1 MSKRKLALNAILV
14 LLLFLPFA
22 HAAVSEEQ
30 VQSVGGSSLTD
41 AMPNSA
47 RQYLDGVSPENA
59 DTLSDSVSR
68 VLENMTSDSQSA
80 IRTALGGLLRVAVI
94 VLLASAARGFS
105 AAAGGEANDWIDMAA
120 ALGCAAVLLRDF
132 TGVLS
137 LCRDTLDQI
146 SVFSGTL
153 QPVLATVLATGG
165 NTATAT
171 VLQAATMVVFD
182 LVIRLVNALL
192 VPAACAYLAITA
204 VDAAAGNGMLR
215 GIADGIKSLTSG
227 VLKLILTL
235 FTAYLAIAGG
245 VSGNVDRM
253 TLKTAKLAVSG
264 AVPVV
269 GGVISDATETML
281 SGAALL
287 RGSIGIFGMLC
298 VAAICF
304 VPFVR
309 GSKLFV
315 LQGGGSRALAA
326 VLGRHEAVPRKR
338 RHRLWSAARHAEHL
352 LYDFIPRTRV
362 YGGDGETNMTELLQT
377 ILLRVTIA
385 GAVSAMALKLAG
397 GGALKEV
404 VRTAAGLLMLLALL
418 QPLAGLH
425 VLSWNWQGSV
435 SQSDIDEMQ
444 ARNMQT
450 TMSTVAASI
459 AKAMQQRAE
468 EAGIPC
474 TVNVEM
480 ANDADGLLQVDKV
493 TVYYDS
499 TAANRLSE
507 LQSLLTK
514 ECGVPAERQELIA
527 R

>member
-59 DTLSDSVSR
+59 DTLSDSVSPR
-68 VLENMTSDSQSA
+68 AGKHDLGQPKCDSDCTG
-80 IRTALGGLLRVAVI
+80 RTIARSRDCAAGLGG
-94 VLLASAARGFS
+94 ARLFC
-105 AAAGGEANDWIDMAA
+105 GGGRRGQRLDRHGGGT
-120 ALGCAAVLLRDF
+120 GCAAVLLRDF

-182 LVIRLVNALL
+182 LVIRLVNALF

-281 SGAALL
+281 SGAASL

-309 GSKLFV
+309 A
-315 LQGGGSRALAA
+315 GGSYLCYRRGAA
-326 VLGRHEAVPRKR
+326 VLSPLCSDGMKR
-338 RHRLWSAARHAEHL
+338 FLENVGTG
-352 LYDFIPRTRV
+352 F
-362 YGGDGETNMTELLQT
+362 
-377 ILLRVTIA
+377 
-385 GAVSAMALKLAG
+385 
-397 GGALKEV
+397 
-404 VRTAAGLLMLLALL
+404 GLLLGML
-418 QPLAGLH
+418 
-425 VLSWNWQGSV
+425 
-435 SQSDIDEMQ
+435 
-444 ARNMQT
+444 
-450 TMSTVAASI
+450 STCCMILFLELVYMVAMVKPI
-459 AKAMQQRAE
+459 
-468 EAGIPC
+468 
-474 TVNVEM
+474 
-480 ANDADGLLQVDKV
+480 
-493 TVYYDS
+493 
-499 TAANRLSE
+499 
-507 LQSLLTK
+507 
-514 ECGVPAERQELIA
+514 
-527 R
+527 

>member
-1 MSKRKLALNAILV
+1 M
-14 LLLFLPFA
+14 
-22 HAAVSEEQ
+22 
-30 VQSVGGSSLTD
+30 
-41 AMPNSA
+41 
-47 RQYLDGVSPENA
+47 
-59 DTLSDSVSR
+59 
-68 VLENMTSDSQSA
+68 
-80 IRTALGGLLRVAVI
+80 
-94 VLLASAARGFS
+94 
-105 AAAGGEANDWIDMAA
+105 
-120 ALGCAAVLLRDF
+120 
-132 TGVLS
+132 LS

-215 GIADGIKSLTSG
+215 GIADGIKSLTSS

-287 RGSIGIFGMLC
+287 RGFDRHFRDAVCSGYLLC
-298 VAAICF
+298 A
-304 VPFVR
+304 VR
-309 GSKLFV
+309 SSGSKLFV
-315 LQGGGSRALAA
+315 LQGGCSRALAA

-338 RHRLWSAARHAEHL
+338 RHRLRSAARHAEHL

-385 GAVSAMALKLAG
+385 GAASAVALKLAG
-397 GGALKEV
+397 GGA
-404 VRTAAGLLMLLALL
+404 
-418 QPLAGLH
+418 
-425 VLSWNWQGSV
+425 
-435 SQSDIDEMQ
+435 
-444 ARNMQT
+444 
-450 TMSTVAASI
+450 
-459 AKAMQQRAE
+459 
-468 EAGIPC
+468 
-474 TVNVEM
+474 
-480 ANDADGLLQVDKV
+480 
-493 TVYYDS
+493 
-499 TAANRLSE
+499 
-507 LQSLLTK
+507 
-514 ECGVPAERQELIA
+514 
-527 R
+527 

>member
-1 MSKRKLALNAILV
+1 
-14 LLLFLPFA
+14 
-22 HAAVSEEQ
+22 
-30 VQSVGGSSLTD
+30 
-41 AMPNSA
+41 
-47 RQYLDGVSPENA
+47 
-59 DTLSDSVSR
+59 
-68 VLENMTSDSQSA
+68 
-80 IRTALGGLLRVAVI
+80 
-94 VLLASAARGFS
+94 
-105 AAAGGEANDWIDMAA
+105 
-120 ALGCAAVLLRDF
+120 
-132 TGVLS
+132 
-137 LCRDTLDQI
+137 
-146 SVFSGTL
+146 
-153 QPVLATVLATGG
+153 
-165 NTATAT
+165 
-171 VLQAATMVVFD
+171 
-182 LVIRLVNALL
+182 
-192 VPAACAYLAITA
+192 
-204 VDAAAGNGMLR
+204 
-215 GIADGIKSLTSG
+215 
-227 VLKLILTL
+227 
-235 FTAYLAIAGG
+235 
-245 VSGNVDRM
+245 
-253 TLKTAKLAVSG
+253 
-264 AVPVV
+264 
-269 GGVISDATETML
+269 
-281 SGAALL
+281 
-287 RGSIGIFGMLC
+287 
-298 VAAICF
+298 
-304 VPFVR
+304 
-309 GSKLFV
+309 
-315 LQGGGSRALAA
+315 
-326 VLGRHEAVPRKR
+326 
-338 RHRLWSAARHAEHL
+338 
-352 LYDFIPRTRV
+352 
-362 YGGDGETNMTELLQT
+362 MTELLQT

-425 VLSWNWQGSV
+425 VLSWNWQGSSV

>member
-264 AVPVV
+264 A
-269 GGVISDATETML
+269 
-281 SGAALL
+281 ALL

-309 GSKLFV
+309 AGASYLCYKA
-315 LQGGGSRALAA
+315 GAA
-326 VLGRHEAVPRKR
+326 VLSPLCSDGMKR
-338 RHRLWSAARHAEHL
+338 FLENVGTG
-352 LYDFIPRTRV
+352 F
-362 YGGDGETNMTELLQT
+362 
-377 ILLRVTIA
+377 
-385 GAVSAMALKLAG
+385 
-397 GGALKEV
+397 
-404 VRTAAGLLMLLALL
+404 GLLLGML
-418 QPLAGLH
+418 
-425 VLSWNWQGSV
+425 
-435 SQSDIDEMQ
+435 
-444 ARNMQT
+444 
-450 TMSTVAASI
+450 STCCMILFLELVYMVAMVKPI
-459 AKAMQQRAE
+459 
-468 EAGIPC
+468 
-474 TVNVEM
+474 
-480 ANDADGLLQVDKV
+480 
-493 TVYYDS
+493 
-499 TAANRLSE
+499 
-507 LQSLLTK
+507 
-514 ECGVPAERQELIA
+514 
-527 R
+527 

>member
-1 MSKRKLALNAILV
+1 
-14 LLLFLPFA
+14 
-22 HAAVSEEQ
+22 
-30 VQSVGGSSLTD
+30 
-41 AMPNSA
+41 
-47 RQYLDGVSPENA
+47 
-59 DTLSDSVSR
+59 
-68 VLENMTSDSQSA
+68 
-80 IRTALGGLLRVAVI
+80 
-94 VLLASAARGFS
+94 
-105 AAAGGEANDWIDMAA
+105 
-120 ALGCAAVLLRDF
+120 
-132 TGVLS
+132 
-137 LCRDTLDQI
+137 
-146 SVFSGTL
+146 
-153 QPVLATVLATGG
+153 
-165 NTATAT
+165 
-171 VLQAATMVVFD
+171 
-182 LVIRLVNALL
+182 
-192 VPAACAYLAITA
+192 
-204 VDAAAGNGMLR
+204 
-215 GIADGIKSLTSG
+215 
-227 VLKLILTL
+227 
-235 FTAYLAIAGG
+235 
-245 VSGNVDRM
+245 
-253 TLKTAKLAVSG
+253 
-264 AVPVV
+264 
-269 GGVISDATETML
+269 
-281 SGAALL
+281 
-287 RGSIGIFGMLC
+287 
-298 VAAICF
+298 
-304 VPFVR
+304 
-309 GSKLFV
+309 
-315 LQGGGSRALAA
+315 
-326 VLGRHEAVPRKR
+326 
-338 RHRLWSAARHAEHL
+338 
-352 LYDFIPRTRV
+352 
-362 YGGDGETNMTELLQT
+362 MTELLQT

-425 VLSWNWQGSV
+425 MLSWNWQGSSV

>member
-1 MSKRKLALNAILV
+1 
-14 LLLFLPFA
+14 
-22 HAAVSEEQ
+22 
-30 VQSVGGSSLTD
+30 
-41 AMPNSA
+41 
-47 RQYLDGVSPENA
+47 
-59 DTLSDSVSR
+59 
-68 VLENMTSDSQSA
+68 
-80 IRTALGGLLRVAVI
+80 
-94 VLLASAARGFS
+94 
-105 AAAGGEANDWIDMAA
+105 MA
-120 ALGCAAVLLRDF
+120 
-132 TGVLS
+132 
-137 LCRDTLDQI
+137 
-146 SVFSGTL
+146 
-153 QPVLATVLATGG
+153 
-165 NTATAT
+165 
-171 VLQAATMVVFD
+171 
-182 LVIRLVNALL
+182 
-192 VPAACAYLAITA
+192 
-204 VDAAAGNGMLR
+204 
-215 GIADGIKSLTSG
+215 
-227 VLKLILTL
+227 
-235 FTAYLAIAGG
+235 
-245 VSGNVDRM
+245 
-253 TLKTAKLAVSG
+253 LKTAKLAVSG

-298 VAAICF
+298 VAAIWLCA
-304 VPFVR
+304 VR
-309 GSKLFV
+309 SSGSKLFV

-362 YGGDGETNMTELLQT
+362 YGGDGETDMTELLQT

-385 GAVSAMALKLAG
+385 GAASAVALKLAG

-425 VLSWNWQGSV
+425 LLSWNWQSSV
-435 SQSDIDEMQ
+435 SQSDLDEMQ
-444 ARNMQT
+444 AHNMQT

-459 AKAMQQRAE
+459 AKAVQQRAE

>member
-1 MSKRKLALNAILV
+1 M
-14 LLLFLPFA
+14 
-22 HAAVSEEQ
+22 
-30 VQSVGGSSLTD
+30 
-41 AMPNSA
+41 
-47 RQYLDGVSPENA
+47 
-59 DTLSDSVSR
+59 
-68 VLENMTSDSQSA
+68 
-80 IRTALGGLLRVAVI
+80 
-94 VLLASAARGFS
+94 
-105 AAAGGEANDWIDMAA
+105 
-120 ALGCAAVLLRDF
+120 
-132 TGVLS
+132 
-137 LCRDTLDQI
+137 
-146 SVFSGTL
+146 
-153 QPVLATVLATGG
+153 
-165 NTATAT
+165 
-171 VLQAATMVVFD
+171 
-182 LVIRLVNALL
+182 
-192 VPAACAYLAITA
+192 
-204 VDAAAGNGMLR
+204 
-215 GIADGIKSLTSG
+215 
-227 VLKLILTL
+227 
-235 FTAYLAIAGG
+235 
-245 VSGNVDRM
+245 
-253 TLKTAKLAVSG
+253 
-264 AVPVV
+264 
-269 GGVISDATETML
+269 ISDATETML

-309 GSKLFV
+309 AGASYLCYKA
-315 LQGGGSRALAA
+315 GAA
-326 VLGRHEAVPRKR
+326 VLSPLCSDGMKR
-338 RHRLWSAARHAEHL
+338 FLENVGTGFGL
-352 LYDFIPRTRV
+352 LLGMLSTCCMILFLELV
-362 YGGDGETNMTELLQT
+362 YM
-377 ILLRVTIA
+377 V
-385 GAVSAMALKLAG
+385 AMALKLAG

-459 AKAMQQRAE
+459 AKAVQQRAE

-499 TAANRLSE
+499 ADESRLSE